1 MKKTVKRTPTTVRL
15 PNTLYDR
22 LKEVALR
29 EHRSLSSLIEMAVIS
44 FLGEEPNETTKAA
57 IEEAR
62 SGKLE
67 PIELDLTSVE
77 SMLNFL

>member
-44 FLGEEPNETTKAA
+44 FLGEEPN
-57 IEEAR
+57 
-62 SGKLE
+62 
-67 PIELDLTSVE
+67 
-77 SMLNFL
+77 